1 MQEQEIIELLLQKD
15 EGGMQAMITH
25 YGPLLRYVI
34 APILS
39 NPQDREDCFSEV
51 VMRIW
56 DKVSAFDEA
65 RGSWTAWLTAVARN
79 AALNYRRSS
88 TPNSAET
95 IPEAAPSSEPSPEEQ
110 LLLESCVCRIICL
123 MAKYAVKSEEQSA
136 VVTPAHQKSLLQ
148 SEKYIREHLA
158 EELSLNVLAGQC
170 NLSPGYF
177 HRLFTQ
183 YFGKTPNRYIL
194 DCRIAAAK
202 TGLLTGNYSIA
213 QLAADCGFSSQ
224 SYFTYKFRE
233 ATGKTPMEYRKEMLS
248 RLKI

>member
-88 TPNSAET
+88 TPNSAEA

-110 LLLESCVCRIICL
+110 LLLQERRQALQRALKQLSAGDLALFYR
-123 MAKYAVKSEEQSA
+123 KYYY
-136 VVTPAHQKSLLQ
+136 LQ
-148 SEKYIREHLA
+148 STAQIA
-158 EELSLNVLAGQC
+158 SELGMTERAVEGKLYRLRKQLRKVLGGD
-170 NLSPGYF
+170 GYG
-177 HRLFTQ
+177 H
-183 YFGKTPNRYIL
+183 
-194 DCRIAAAK
+194 A
-202 TGLLTGNYSIA
+202 
-213 QLAADCGFSSQ
+213 
-224 SYFTYKFRE
+224 
-233 ATGKTPMEYRKEMLS
+233 
-248 RLKI
+248 